1 MCYLRHLMSETQ
13 EPHDREAQSRTRDSA
28 GSSGGGGRRS
38 GLGLRW
44 ILLIYVVLPLAGVMA
59 VAGYLILQ
67 TWERNVEQRM
77 QSDLEMVARAVRLP
91 LSHAME
97 REREGGIEQALQAAL
112 STDSVY
118 SAYAFDMEGE
128 RIASAGG
135 PAFSGE
141 LGTEDRDMVSELAA
155 EGRRAGEFGEIGDR
169 RVYSYFLPLS
179 DSRNR
184 ASGLLQLTR
193 REQDFR
199 DDRAR
204 ARRVGII
211 GFVTATLVMAL
222 LVLVGQYGA
231 MERHFRNLIAG
242 MRRVAGGDAGHRLV
256 PAGPAEIASISESFN
271 EMLDS
276 IQNAEREIERNRLA
290 RIAMEQRLR
299 MQEKLAA
306 VGQLAAGVAHEL
318 GTPLGTVSGA
328 AQRGLRGLP
337 GDSPQAATLEK
348 IRHEV
353 HRMEVI
359 IRQLLD
365 FSHSRELRIRTVRP
379 EKLAASAVSAVR
391 EEAGRHGAELEIAGP
406 GDPPEIQADPIALE
420 QVLVNLLRNA
430 VQSSPG
436 VRVSLGWEAGGDGF
450 TFIIEDD
457 GPGIP
462 DDIRPRLFEPFFTT
476 KNVGSGTG
484 LGLAVVHG
492 IIDDH
497 GGHVRIRA
505 GESGGTRVEVF
516 LPREP
521 APTTGSD
528 PS

>member
-1 MCYLRHLMSETQ
+1 MCYDFHVMDTKEKPTPRAAEFRRCGWLRGH
-13 EPHDREAQSRTRDSA
+13 
-28 GSSGGGGRRS
+28 SGGRI
-38 GLGLRW
+38 GLRW
-44 ILLIYVVLPLAGVMA
+44 ILLIYVVAPLAVVMA

-67 TWERNVEQRM
+67 MWERNVEARM

-97 REREGGIEQALQAAL
+97 RQREGGIEQALEAAL

-128 RIASAGG
+128 QIAAAGG
-135 PAFSGE
+135 PT
-141 LGTEDRDMVSELAA
+141 LGPEWNIAERDKVSELAA
-155 EGRRAGEFGEIGDR
+155 EGRQSGEFGEIGDR
-169 RVYSYFLPLS
+169 RVYSYFVPLS

-193 REQDFR
+193 REKDFR
-199 DDRAR
+199 DDRAQ

-211 GFVTATLVMAL
+211 GFVIATMVMAV
-222 LVLVGQYGA
+222 LVLIGQYGA
-231 MERHFRNLIAG
+231 MERHFRNLVDG
-242 MRRVAGGDAGHRLV
+242 MRRVASGDAGYRLV
-256 PAGPAEIASISESFN
+256 PAGPREIASISASFN

-276 IQNAEREIERNRLA
+276 IQAAEQEIEKNRRTRLQ
-290 RIAMEQRLR
+290 MEQRLR

-328 AQRGLRGLP
+328 AQRELRRV
-337 GDSPQAATLEK
+337 SKHSSEAAALEK

-365 FSHSRELRIRTVRP
+365 FSHSRRLHVRKVRP
-379 EKLAASAVSAVR
+379 GKLAASAVSAVR
-391 EEAGRHGAELEIAGP
+391 EEAARHRADIEVVGNADLPPIA
-406 GDPPEIQADPIALE
+406 ADPIALE

-430 VQSSPG
+430 AQSAEG
-436 VRVSLGWEAGGDGF
+436 VRVRVDWERRENEF
-450 TFIIEDD
+450 LFRVEDS

-462 DDIRPRLFEPFFTT
+462 EDIRPRLFEPFFTT

-484 LGLAVVHG
+484 LGLAVAHG
-492 IIDDH
+492 IIEDH
-497 GGHVRIRA
+497 GGHVRI
-505 GESGGTRVEVF
+505 GESALGGTRVDVY
-516 LPREP
+516 LPLEP
-521 APTTGSD
+521 QEIHHS
-528 PS
+528 

>member
-1 MCYLRHLMSETQ
+1 MSDAEKLKNRVFGLRRVSGERSQ
-13 EPHDREAQSRTRDSA
+13 
-28 GSSGGGGRRS
+28 SGGRF
-38 GLGLRW
+38 GLRW
-44 ILLIYVVLPLAGVMA
+44 ILLIYVVAPLAVVMA

-67 TWERNVEQRM
+67 VWERNVEERM

-97 REREGGIEQALQAAL
+97 RRREGGIEQALESAL

-118 SAYAFDMEGE
+118 SAYAFDLEGE
-128 RIASAGG
+128 QIASAGG
-135 PAFSGE
+135 PLF
-141 LGTEDRDMVSELAA
+141 GTDLDRAERDKVSELAV
-155 EGRRAGEFGEIGDR
+155 EGRQSGEFGEIGDR
-169 RVYSYFLPLS
+169 RVYSYFVPLS

-193 REQDFR
+193 REKDFR
-199 DDRAR
+199 DDRAQ

-211 GFVTATLVMAL
+211 GFVLATLVMAL
-222 LVLVGQYGA
+222 LVLIGQYGA
-231 MERHFRNLIAG
+231 MERHFRNLVDG
-242 MRRVAGGDAGHRLV
+242 MRRVAGGDVGHRLA
-256 PAGPAEIASISESFN
+256 PAGPREIASISASFN

-276 IQNAEREIERNRLA
+276 IQEAEREIQKNREA
-290 RIAMEQRLR
+290 RLAMEQRLR

-328 AQRGLRGLP
+328 AQRELRRVP
-337 GDSPQAATLEK
+337 PDSTQAAALEK

-365 FSHSRELRIRTVRP
+365 FSHSRQLQIRNVRP

-391 EEAGRHGAELEIAGP
+391 DEAARHGAEMELAGNPELPAIA
-406 GDPPEIQADPIALE
+406 ADPIALE

-430 VQSSPG
+430 VQSAPG
-436 VRVSLGWEAGGDGF
+436 VRVCLGWESREKEFVF
-450 TFIIEDD
+450 TVEDS

-497 GGHVRIRA
+497 GGQVRIGA
-505 GESGGTRVEVF
+505 SALGGTRVDVS
-516 LPREP
+516 LPLDNAQSKHSEH
-521 APTTGSD
+521 S
-528 PS
+528 